1 MKTRLF
7 SLALLMVAAA
17 LVGCSTTYK
26 TEAKRDNLIDQSNA
40 IVNKINQE
48 DPSSPGFLHNS
59 AAYAVFPHVGKGALV
74 AGAAYGKG
82 VLYEHGQVVGYC
94 DMKQASV
101 GAQAGGQE
109 FAEVIAFEN
118 PAALNKFK
126 QGDMTF
132 TANVS
137 AVAVKSGAAQAAKYR
152 DGVVV
157 FIRPDEGLMA
167 EASVGGQAFS
177 FRTLDQ
183 VAADPDMHR
192 DTMTHTE
199 TTVKKETTVNPDGST
214 VRHES
219 NTARTE

>member
-26 TEAKRDNLIDQSNA
+26 TEAKRDNLIDQSDA
-40 IVNKINQE
+40 MVNRIHQE
-48 DPSSPGFLHNS
+48 DPSSPGFLNNS
-59 AAYAVFPHVGKGALV
+59 AGYAVFPHVGKGALL

-82 VLYEHGQVVGYC
+82 VLYERGQVVGYC
-94 DMKQASV
+94 DIKQATV

-109 FAEVIAFEN
+109 FAEVIAFED

-126 QGDMTF
+126 QGDLAF

-137 AVAVKSGAAQAAKYR
+137 VVAVKSGAAQAAKYR

-157 FIRPDEGLMA
+157 FVRPDKGLMA
-167 EASVGGQAFS
+167 EAAVGGQAFS
-177 FRTLDQ
+177 YRTLDQ
-183 VAADPDMHR
+183 VNADPDMHR
-192 DTMTHTE
+192 DTMTHE
-199 TTVKKETTVNPDGST
+199 DTTVRKETTVNPDGST
-214 VRHES
+214 VHHES
-219 NTARTE
+219 KTARTE